1 MTFESIIYEVK
12 NSLAYI
18 TLNRPKALNALN
30 QQLLTELN
38 EAIDMIQNDD
48 TVKAVIVTGSGEK
61 AFAAGADITELK
73 DLDREA
79 AAKQSE
85 FGNAIFSKL
94 GALPQPVIAAV
105 NGFALGGGMELA
117 LACDMRF
124 VSTNAKLGLPEVGLG
139 IMPGYGGTQ
148 RLGRLIG
155 WGRAKQLI
163 LATDTIDAEEAYR
176 LGIANKV
183 VAQSELMTEV
193 EKLAS
198 KIISKSS
205 AGVQMAKQTMEI
217 GSDLTL
223 EDALAL
229 EAKNFG
235 SLFASP
241 HQEEGMA
248 AFLERRP
255 ATFN

>member
-1 MTFESIIYEVK
+1 
-12 NSLAYI
+12 
-18 TLNRPKALNALN
+18 
-30 QQLLTELN
+30 
-38 EAIDMIQNDD
+38 
-48 TVKAVIVTGSGEK
+48 
-61 AFAAGADITELK
+61 
-73 DLDREA
+73 
-79 AAKQSE
+79 
-85 FGNAIFSKL
+85 
-94 GALPQPVIAAV
+94 
-105 NGFALGGGMELA
+105 MELA

-155 WGRAKQLI
+155 WGRAKQLV

-205 AGVQMAKQTMEI
+205 AGVQMAKKTMEI

-248 AFLERRP
+248 AFLEKRP
-255 ATFN
+255 ANFN